1 MAEHGFSA
9 GYTDKTAEDAWTDTA
24 LNMAVRMGPSD
35 LSTELCSMLLAH
47 GADPKLGQPTA
58 LETAE
63 TYGNK
68 DVANMLKA
76 GFVEALVETGAA
88 LPTLPAAALAAMLHE
103 AAYEGHLDVVKAA
116 IASGADLDKRGV
128 GGTANLRTPLMLAV
142 LGGNKD
148 VAKVLLEAGANV
160 NMAEHGFSAGYTD
173 KTAEHAWTDTALNMA
188 VRMGPSD
195 LSTELCS
202 LLLAHGADPK
212 LGQPTALET
221 AETYGNKDV
230 ANMLKAGFVE
240 ALVET
245 GVDAP
250 VFWTCPAGTAREWR
264 CDDGSWGPEY
274 FFHCGSGAEY
284 G

>member
-1 MAEHGFSA
+1 M
-9 GYTDKTAEDAWTDTA
+9 
-24 LNMAVRMGPSD
+24 
-35 LSTELCSMLLAH
+35 
-47 GADPKLGQPTA
+47 
-58 LETAE
+58 
-63 TYGNK
+63 
-68 DVANMLKA
+68 
-76 GFVEALVETGAA
+76 
-88 LPTLPAAALAAMLHE
+88 LPAAALAAMLHE

-116 IASGADLDKRGV
+116 IASGCDLDKRGS
-128 GGTANLRTPLMLAV
+128 GSTANLRTPLMLAV

-173 KTAEHAWTDTALNMA
+173 KTAEDAWTDTALNMA

-245 GVDAP
+245 GAGVALRRRP
-250 VFWTCPAGTAREWR
+250 VGPGVLLPLRQRRGVRALRVRA
-264 CDDGSWGPEY
+264 DG
-274 FFHCGSGAEY
+274 
-284 G
+284 